1 MNSGIS
7 TSRSKTFT
15 IARNCP
21 ESEDWSHACTGNHR
35 LRNLCTNAALFPPL
49 RSSTNRCASSLTG
62 ERLSGHGSSWPP
74 VVCNDRR
81 HEDILPPEEGDKCVG
96 SSMLSAGS
104 LLRVGLPSPIQQGSP
119 VPVEKMQFL
128 RHRVQPDIRAFG
140 DAVNSRKFG
149 NQTRFA
155 VL

>member
-21 ESEDWSHACTGNHR
+21 ESEDWSQLARVITGSAA
-35 LRNLCTNAALFPPL
+35 CTNAALFPPL
-49 RSSTNRCASSLTG
+49 RSSTKRCPSSLTG
-62 ERLSGHGSSWPP
+62 ERLSGHGSSRPP
-74 VVCNDRR
+74 AVCNDRR
-81 HEDILPPEEGDKCVG
+81 HEEIHPQEAGDKCVS